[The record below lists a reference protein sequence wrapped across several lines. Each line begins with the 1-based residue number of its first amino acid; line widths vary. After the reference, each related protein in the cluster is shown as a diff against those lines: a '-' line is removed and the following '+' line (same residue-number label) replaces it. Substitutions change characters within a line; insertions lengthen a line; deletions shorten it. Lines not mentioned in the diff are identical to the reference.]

1 LSFVAIT
8 RLFELLSSFSPDTLE
23 SLVINTDKLD
33 YNYLQI
39 PTFVAVERVNGK
51 IKLLP
56 EQGEIETDI
65 YYLDEDD
72 KYKSMRNPV
81 LDRLAYVDI
90 WLIDRR
96 NKYLVQVVE
105 EFGADAGNQS
115 SCNYEC
121 NCPYGHYCSFLQI
134 VTLDKNKK
142 CWIKEINWNEFL
154 FEEETT
160 GFL

>member
-1 LSFVAIT
+1 MSFVAIT

-90 WLIDRR
+90 
-96 NKYLVQVVE
+96 
-105 EFGADAGNQS
+105 
-115 SCNYEC
+115 
-121 NCPYGHYCSFLQI
+121 
-134 VTLDKNKK
+134 
-142 CWIKEINWNEFL
+142 
-154 FEEETT
+154 
-160 GFL
+160 